1 MGGDG
6 SCSTAGSKVE
16 GHDYITGSMAGGKYI
31 LRKKY
36 GQKQGIYLVP
46 LFKSPNNIKDMLH
59 YKRMPKA
66 TLYIY
71 FLHY

>member
-16 GHDYITGSMAGGKYI
+16 GHALTILTGSMKGGKYI
-31 LRKKY
+31 LRKKD

-46 LFKSPNNIKDMLH
+46 LFKSPNNMKDMLH
-59 YKRMPKA
+59 YKRMLKA
-66 TLYIY
+66 TPL
-71 FLHY
+71 FRLP